1 MQIIPL
7 YKYEREEGGITVS
20 PMKPDGTY
28 TEMFR
33 IVAEEGMVLVN
44 GDIVTSCTD
53 VESLDGWGEVVG
65 GEDGDEEVSGEE
77 LLHMV
82 EEVLGI

>member
-7 YKYEREEGGITVS
+7 YKYERDNGGITVS
-20 PMKPDGTY
+20 PMKPDGAY

-33 IVAEEGMVLVN
+33 IVADEGMVLTN
-44 GDIVTSCTD
+44 GDISTSCTD
-53 VESLDGWGEVVG
+53 VDSLDGWKEVEG
-65 GEDGDEEVSGEE
+65 GEDISGEE

-82 EEVLGI
+82 EEVLGV

>member
-7 YKYEREEGGITVS
+7 YKYDRADGGITVS
-20 PMKPDGTY
+20 PVKPECEY

-33 IVAEEGMVLVN
+33 IVADEGMVLTN
-44 GDIVTSCTD
+44 GDISTSCTD
-53 VESLDGWGEVVG
+53 VESLDEWEEVDG
-65 GEDGDEEVSGEE
+65 GEDVSGEE

-82 EEVLGI
+82 EEVLGV